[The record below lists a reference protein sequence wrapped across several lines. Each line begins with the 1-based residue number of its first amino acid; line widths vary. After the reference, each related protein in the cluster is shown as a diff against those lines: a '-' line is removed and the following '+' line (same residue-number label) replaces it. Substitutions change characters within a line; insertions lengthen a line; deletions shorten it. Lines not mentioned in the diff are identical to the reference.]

1 MFYGGI
7 RLQKE
12 IFYLK
17 KWKVKKRLLY
27 GRDPH
32 RGSWRID
39 RIVGWDL
46 GQCCMDNRMTSCS
59 NSGHTKFS
67 VLKLQNKKKT
77 LQLFSKF
84 FLYMKLGKLL
94 LLLSHFIYPIW
105 KVKHFKIT
113 SFIILSVL

>member
-7 RLQKE
+7 RLQKK
-12 IFYLK
+12 IYFKK
-17 KWKVKKRLLY
+17 KWKAKKRLLY

-77 LQLFSKF
+77 STF
-84 FLYMKLGKLL
+84 FQIFLVHEIRKIITLPISFC
-94 LLLSHFIYPIW
+94 LSYLKSQTI
-105 KVKHFKIT
+105 
-113 SFIILSVL
+113 

>member
-1 MFYGGI
+1 MVGLDFKKRFI
-7 RLQKE
+7 LK
-12 IFYLK
+12 K
-17 KWKVKKRLLY
+17 KWKAKKRLLY

-67 VLKLQNKKKT
+67 VLKLQNKKKHFNFFPN
-77 LQLFSKF
+77 FSCT
-84 FLYMKLGKLL
+84 
-94 LLLSHFIYPIW
+94 W
-105 KVKHFKIT
+105 N
-113 SFIILSVL
+113 